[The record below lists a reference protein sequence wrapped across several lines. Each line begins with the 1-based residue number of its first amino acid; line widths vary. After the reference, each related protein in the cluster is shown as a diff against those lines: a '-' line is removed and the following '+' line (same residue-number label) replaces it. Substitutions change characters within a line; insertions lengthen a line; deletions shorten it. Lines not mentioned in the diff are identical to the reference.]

1 MDNLAVEGFILQ
13 GLSGESKRYNNAT
26 IDINLQTSYGL
37 AIRPFMNVNEA
48 VELYGRLGTVK
59 AKNKVVVTSSTFT
72 ETLSDSTTH
81 SLYGAGLA
89 YKLADN
95 MKVVFDYTK
104 LSTKNDAKSS
114 LISVGVRYNF

>member
-59 AKNKVVVTSSTFT
+59 AKK
-72 ETLSDSTTH
+72 
-81 SLYGAGLA
+81 
-89 YKLADN
+89 
-95 MKVVFDYTK
+95 
-104 LSTKNDAKSS
+104 
-114 LISVGVRYNF
+114 